1 MTMTDISK
9 LQSTLDDAITRLAR
23 IEAMISKP
31 SAQASAASASGEVAS
46 GRDLEGDYGDPIVKR
61 DPKRWTGPSE
71 AGRRM
76 SECSSA
82 FLECLA
88 EFTDWCAGQAE
99 SKNEMTSGNKPRAP
113 YLRKDA
119 ARARGHAARNRGKP
133 SAPAPAAE
141 GDAAGNY
148 DPNPDADFDDGSMP
162 F

>member
-1 MTMTDISK
+1 MTDKQYEDIV
-9 LQSTLDDAITRLAR
+9 TRLAR
-23 IEAMISKP
+23 IEAQVSRPM
-31 SAQASAASASGEVAS
+31 AQATSASGGGEVAS

-82 FLECLA
+82 FLECVA
-88 EFTDWCAGQAE
+88 EFNDWCAGQAE
-99 SKNEMTSGNKPRAP
+99 DKNEMTNGGKPRAP

-119 ARARGHAARNRGKP
+119 ARARGHAERNRGKAF
-133 SAPAPAAE
+133 APKAQEPAAG

-148 DPNPDADFDDGSMP
+148 PADTFDDSEIP

>member
-1 MTMTDISK
+1 MTMNDLQRI
-9 LQSTLDDAITRLAR
+9 QSTLDDIVTRLAR
-23 IEAMISKP
+23 LEALGSKP
-31 SAQASAASASGEVAS
+31 QAHAASAGGEVAS

-82 FLECLA
+82 FLECVA
-88 EFTDWCAGQAE
+88 EFNDWCAGQAE
-99 SKNEMTSGNKPRAP
+99 DKNEMTNAGKPRAP

-119 ARARGHAARNRGKP
+119 ARARGHAERNRGKP
-133 SAPAPAAE
+133 AAKASPAAAGGE
-141 GDAAGNY
+141 GNY
-148 DPNPDADFDDGSMP
+148 DADMGDDSIP